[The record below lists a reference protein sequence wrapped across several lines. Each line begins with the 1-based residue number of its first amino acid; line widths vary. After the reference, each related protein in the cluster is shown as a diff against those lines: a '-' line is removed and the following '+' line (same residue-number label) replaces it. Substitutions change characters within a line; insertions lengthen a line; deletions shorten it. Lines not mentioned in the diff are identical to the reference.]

1 MTAFVFLKKSHQ
13 LSQAGVG
20 LLYLASEDLGED
32 EVVRHLEAWA
42 VNPLE
47 NIDEEDAT
55 AMSKLAF
62 LQPGAHPAP
71 PVTAPPTPRLSPG
84 SGPSPKTKNEGES
97 EGAAMVPEWEGLF
110 WGKYGNRSV
119 VGMFRHVLY
128 LGRMAGEGTL

>member
-1 MTAFVFLKKSHQ
+1 M
-13 LSQAGVG
+13 G

-32 EVVRHLEAWA
+32 EVVRHREACA

-71 PVTAPPTPRLSPG
+71 PVTAPPTPRPSPG
-84 SGPSPKTKNEGES
+84 PGPSPKSKTKTKNEGES
-97 EGAAMVPEWEGLF
+97 EGAARVPEWEGQF
-110 WGKYGNRSV
+110 WSKYGNKSR